1 VAADV
6 VVVELDMRPARKRV
20 ETGSSA
26 ANRGGRD
33 ARLMRGPAEIRDGN
47 VAKRI
52 GFWYLFDA
60 LLLFRRLLSRD
71 IDMAGRLCFRPAF
84 SPAWLHMFSP

>member
-1 VAADV
+1 MAADMV

-20 ETGSSA
+20 ET

-47 VAKRI
+47 VARRI
-52 GFWYLFDA
+52 GFWIYLILFCCSDA
-60 LLLFRRLLSRD
+60 HSAEILTWWDACAFR
-71 IDMAGRLCFRPAF
+71 
-84 SPAWLHMFSP
+84 PAWLHMFSS